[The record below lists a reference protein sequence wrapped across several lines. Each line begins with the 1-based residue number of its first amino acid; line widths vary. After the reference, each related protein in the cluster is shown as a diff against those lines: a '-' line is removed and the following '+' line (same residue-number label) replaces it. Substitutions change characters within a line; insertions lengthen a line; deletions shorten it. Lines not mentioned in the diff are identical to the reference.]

1 MIQNTYKRIVK
12 DGKFCIEYFE
22 THIGKSRII
31 FESKSEIE
39 TMRRY
44 KRLKE
49 LEEYENSLW
58 DEFFVKQEENEEW

>member
-1 MIQNTYKRIVK
+1 LY
-12 DGKFCIEYFE
+12 EYFE

-31 FESKSEIE
+31 FKSKSEIE